1 MLLVRYTMISSH
13 NARIF
18 LGYSAS
24 GAQCMTHSVSRL
36 KWAALLGLTLFAATC
51 AAAGP
56 RPTVDLDGA
65 IWEGAYFS
73 AEPGHAV
80 FKGLPYAE
88 PPIGPLRWR
97 PPQERRPEAGQH
109 NARAYRA
116 ACVQTQRLVHWEN
129 RILEKLG
136 RGSNRVEAFE
146 NVSEA
151 WHGEDANRVGE
162 LYNVGEDCLYLNVWT
177 PAHKTDANL
186 PVMVW
191 IHGGSN
197 RSGWS
202 HQHYYDGAALASKGA
217 VVITVNYR
225 LGVFG
230 FFAHPALSAESNKG
244 VSGNYAIL
252 DLIAA
257 LKWVR
262 KNATAFGGSPD
273 NVTIFG
279 ESAGGSNVAT
289 LLASP
294 LARGLFQR
302 AVVQSTSF
310 ADARS
315 VIEDEEL
322 GSKIA
327 SALGISADVAP
338 ANALADLRALGP
350 GEILQASNNVRAG
363 AYYGP
368 SVDGWVLPQ
377 QQLDIYAGGAANNVP
392 VMIGVNRHETSLF
405 IPGPISE
412 ERLALTLQSMVTE
425 DTAREKV
432 MSLLDGE
439 PDVFKRLVRLTTAG
453 WMLCSSKQAATELSR
468 HQTDTYFYYFTR
480 ARPDAVRW
488 LGAHHAAEIPYLFGT
503 GRDVLPWHAEDLELS
518 INMADYWVQFARSGD
533 PNGGDRTNW
542 PKTTPLDDAYMDFG
556 DTVEA
561 RSDLERELC
570 SVLSP

>member
-1 MLLVRYTMISSH
+1 V
-13 NARIF
+13 
-18 LGYSAS
+18 
-24 GAQCMTHSVSRL
+24 
-36 KWAALLGLTLFAATC
+36 
-51 AAAGP
+51 
-56 RPTVDLDGA
+56 
-65 IWEGAYFS
+65 
-73 AEPGHAV
+73 PG
-80 FKGLPYAE
+80 
-88 PPIGPLRWR
+88 
-97 PPQERRPEAGQH
+97 QQS
-109 NARAYRA
+109 ARAYGA

-129 RILEKLG
+129 RILEKMG
-136 RGSNRVEAFE
+136 RDSKRVEAFE
-146 NVSEA
+146 NVSAA
-151 WHGEDANRVGE
+151 WQGQDADKIGE

-177 PAHKTDANL
+177 PRHATDADL

-217 VVITVNYR
+217 VVITLNYR

-230 FFAHPALSAESNKG
+230 FFAHPALSTESERG

-257 LKWVR
+257 LEWIR

-279 ESAGGSNVAT
+279 ESAGATNVAT

-294 LARGLFQR
+294 LAKGLFQR

-315 VIEDEEL
+315 AADDEAL

-327 SALGISADVAP
+327 VELGISAEAAP
-338 ANALADLRALGP
+338 AAAVADMRALGP
-350 GEILQASNNVRAG
+350 GEILQASNKVREG

-377 QQLDIYAGGAANNVP
+377 QQLDIYESGAANNVP
-392 VMIGVNRHETSLF
+392 VMVGVNRHETSLF

-412 ERLALTLQSMVTE
+412 ERLALTVQSMATE
-425 DTAREKV
+425 EGRREKIV
-432 MSLLDGE
+432 SLLDGE

-453 WMLCSSKQAATELSR
+453 WMLCSSKRAATELSK
-468 HQTDTYFYYFTR
+468 HQPDTYFYYFTR

-503 GRDVLPWHAEDLELS
+503 GRDVLSWPAEDLALS
-518 INMADYWVQFARSGD
+518 DHMADYWVQFARSGD
-533 PNGGDRTNW
+533 PNGGDRANW
-542 PKTTPLDDAYMDFG
+542 PKTTPQHDAYMDFG

-561 RSDLERELC
+561 RSELESELC